1 MTHAHFSAHVTGRL
15 TGRTRTH
22 PDTPGGRIEYRIR
35 STSVAMSKSDFGVV
49 RRRGRREARGGRGVR
64 KPGHKVNKEEGE
76 IHRLQQEYD
85 KV

>member
-1 MTHAHFSAHVTGRL
+1 
-15 TGRTRTH
+15 
-22 PDTPGGRIEYRIR
+22 
-35 STSVAMSKSDFGVV
+35 MSKSDFGGV

-64 KPGHKVNKEEGE
+64 KPGHKVNKATKEEGE